1 MYVCLYVLEGA
12 RLQPD
17 AHRGRATSLAPR
29 RFSESTAGGGTA
41 IAWMSPCCLVSN
53 GGTCMPKYIN
63 ILSVSLSVRST
74 AAKARRPPG
83 LRCLSEQ
90 WSVPVISSGVAVLLL
105 LLLATCRAACRWLPP
120 LLRFQVAN
128 CFLSLLSLSSPVQH
142 VDQS

>member
-1 MYVCLYVLEGA
+1 MYVCINFEVLMQ
-12 RLQPD
+12 RPTHTVDSL
-17 AHRGRATSLAPR
+17 HRWPPR

-83 LRCLSEQ
+83 LRSLSEQ
-90 WSVPVISSGVAVLLL
+90 WSVPVILWGSLFCCFSCHQRAVLRRFARRRFFALSGCQLL
-105 LLLATCRAACRWLPP
+105 LFSSLCRHPCSTSTSR
-120 LLRFQVAN
+120 
-128 CFLSLLSLSSPVQH
+128 
-142 VDQS
+142 D

>member
-1 MYVCLYVLEGA
+1 MYVCMYVCINLAGSA
-12 RLQPD
+12 RQPD
-17 AHRGRATSLAPR
+17 VIFHAFRGWPSR
-29 RFSESTAGGGTA
+29 RFSEPPAGEGTA

-90 WSVPVISSGVAVLLL
+90 WSVPVILWGSLF
-105 LLLATCRAACRWLPP
+105 C
-120 LLRFQVAN
+120 
-128 CFLSLLSLSSPVQH
+128 CFSC
-142 VDQS
+142 